1 MHAEVRGYLAY
12 PGNDFGWSHW
22 SDAREALAGFD
33 QLREDAVG
41 GSHKALQSLSLLFA
55 PTGSLQEVASSTGW
69 GDAFLRLAARFDEA
83 ASGS

>member
-1 MHAEVRGYLAY
+1 MLLTQRTPRLLVISRIFVWQTS
-12 PGNDFGWSHW
+12 PG
-22 SDAREALAGFD
+22 ET
-33 QLREDAVG
+33 
-41 GSHKALQSLSLLFA
+41 HKALQSLSLLFA